1 MAKEVKVVITGD
13 GSRAKAAFNDVQG
26 AAGSLRRGVGDLNST
41 LSTFGAVLG
50 GAGIVAAVNSATAA
64 AVQMERAT
72 VGLAVTARY
81 AGAGMAEASQAAKSL
96 ASDGLMSVAEASQ
109 GLQNLLSRGF
119 GLEESIQL
127 MERFKDSAAF
137 NRQASRE
144 FGDAIV
150 QATEGLKNENSILVD
165 NAGVTKNVSV
175 MWAEYARQIGVGEK
189 SLTQAQKRQAEYSGI
204 LRETEGQLGNA
215 ALMTDTY
222 QGAQARLNQEIFN
235 AKVAFG
241 QSLAPALTDAI
252 KLLTPLIGL
261 TGAFIGG
268 LQMMAVEL
276 FATMDKVEAFSDNWD
291 PWGVI
296 FGEKTAEDVAENIK
310 RQFAIINAAA
320 EEQKMAIVKT
330 MTGGDLPVIGSD
342 SGARRKDIVTTPS
355 GGGIVKA
362 AQDDGPA
369 IEQSMEIDAINA
381 RVQAWVDGQAF
392 LRDVQREEAN
402 AYREEYFANLDIE
415 KQMELDRINSSVDA
429 WIAGEEMKKNAT
441 ATMRAGIG
449 GILGDLSTLQNSQSR
464 KAFEIGKAAS
474 IANATVSTYEGATKA
489 YSAMAG
495 IPIIGPALGIAA
507 AAAAIAAGMANVQA
521 ISSQKFGGGGGGR
534 LSVGGAGGFAGVA
547 SSPVVTQPAV
557 PAKSEPSNT
566 VSVTILGNVVDHDKF
581 AREVIPSIQKA
592 FADGVTA

>member
-276 FATMDKVEAFSDNWD
+276 IATMDKFEALGNFDTM
-291 PWGVI
+291 GVL
-296 FGEKTAEDVAENIK
+296 FGSKTTEEATAEVRAKFDA
-310 RQFAIINAAA
+310 INAVV

-495 IPIIGPALGIAA
+495 IPYIGPALGIAA

>member
-276 FATMDKVEAFSDNWD
+276 IATMDKFEALGNFDTM
-291 PWGVI
+291 GVL
-296 FGEKTAEDVAENIK
+296 FGSKTTEEATAEVRAKFDA
-310 RQFAIINAAA
+310 INAVV